1 MKKFILLILLFFIC
15 LFEPKLFA
23 QVNDS
28 LALVEPIPAE
38 LTTKKKLIITGLV
51 LQQAASM
58 YVEYKWWWEG
68 NYHPFVI
75 YSDGW
80 FEKNSYSLGVDKAG
94 HFYTSYMYFN
104 VLNELLKWGE
114 FDNRTSLILS
124 TSIPFVW
131 ALSIEI
137 GDGFSN
143 YNFSQTDLLANSLG
157 ITYGLLQAKIP
168 FLQNFKFK
176 FSYYPSSYYQKNN
189 FKDWSL
195 TADYD
200 GHIYW
205 LSMDVHN
212 ILPHTA
218 KKYWLKYLNLSIG
231 YGMEGFAKTNDEGNF
246 NKINYKERK
255 FCIGLDW
262 NLSAF
267 TAKNKT
273 LKTALNI
280 LDYYHFPAPGV
291 RKVGKETFE
300 FKPLL
305 LN

>member
-1 MKKFILLILLFFIC
+1 MKNYIQALYFAFIFILT
-15 LFEPKLFA
+15 EPNLFA
-23 QVNDS
+23 QTNNDPVVYVQDAPS
-28 LALVEPIPAE
+28 T
-38 LTTKKKLIITGLV
+38 LTNRRKLIITGLA

-58 YVEYKWWWEG
+58 YIEYKWWWEG

-80 FEKNSYSLGVDKAG
+80 FDNYSLGVDKCG

-104 VLNELLKWGE
+104 ALNEIMKWGE
-114 FDNRTSLILS
+114 FKPKTRLIVS
-124 TSIPFVW
+124 TAIPFVW

-143 YNFSQTDLLANSLG
+143 YNFSQADLLANSLG
-157 ITYGLLQAKIP
+157 ITYGLLQQRFP
-168 FLQNFKFK
+168 YLQNFKFK

-189 FKDWSL
+189 FNHWSL
-195 TADYD
+195 TNDYD

-212 ILPHTA
+212 LLPATA
-218 KKYWLKYLNLSIG
+218 KKYWLKYLNLSVG
-231 YGMEGFAKTNDEGNF
+231 YGMEGFAKSNDPA
-246 NKINYKERK
+246 NYVHDDFKERK
-255 FCIGLDW
+255 FCVGLDW

-267 TAKNKT
+267 AIKNKT
-273 LKTALNI
+273 LKTTLNI
-280 LDYYHFPAPGV
+280 VDFYHFPAPGM
-291 RKVGKETFE
+291 RKVGKESFE